1 MRLLACFLGGSVLLA
16 VMTGSPGSTSAPT
29 AGFKDS
35 LDSPRVIGFL
45 VFGVV
50 AWSLLTTLRRAQSG
64 EQSRLA
70 VTGRAKGRA
79 LAAIWRRVLE
89 NSVARRA
96 VGIVTL
102 LIAALV
108 AVLLADFTG
117 PYALNKLS
125 LGYLGHQFSFSFTY
139 GYLMFALLLWALVS
153 RRVLEQLGLRSSTPA
168 PADRRRRTAVVVG
181 CVLAALV
188 FSLAANP
195 WLPPRLHWS
204 AFSVTAGSSSS
215 IFWQWPTYLWLV
227 ASLLIARRLL
237 GVGERASRRAAPT
250 RRASFMTPQ
259 MTIVL
264 TVAAVFVAVEWP
276 KFLASYWQGDVTQQ
290 IGTYCL
296 LALGLN
302 VVVGFAGLLD
312 LGYVA
317 FYAVGAYTAAYF
329 TGHLP
334 VHPPFTLNMFAIIP
348 IAIGAAMLAGVILG
362 FPTLRVRGDYLA
374 IVTLGFGEIIE
385 VYLNN
390 ATPFT
395 NGSQGTIGYL
405 PPFSIHFLGI
415 NYSWNFPHNGQT
427 KILAYYYLL
436 LAFLALAIFV
446 FSSINHSRVG
456 RRWSAI
462 REDEVAAASIGV
474 NPLKYKVMAFA
485 IGAST
490 AGFAGIFTAANIG
503 VLYPQS
509 FVLQISILILA
520 LVIFGGMGSI
530 VGVMVGAALFEFLL
544 QYLQLHP
551 FPGYLQQ
558 DYYMYIGALFIILM
572 IYRPQGI
579 IGSKRRAR
587 EFQLA
592 EKGVGFA
599 DPTGA
604 ETSVVNEF
612 EGSPLALEGPG
623 TSSDR

>member
-1 MRLLACFLGGSVLLA
+1 M
-16 VMTGSPGSTSAPT
+16 
-29 AGFKDS
+29 
-35 LDSPRVIGFL
+35 
-45 VFGVV
+45 
-50 AWSLLTTLRRAQSG
+50 
-64 EQSRLA
+64 
-70 VTGRAKGRA
+70 
-79 LAAIWRRVLE
+79 
-89 NSVARRA
+89 
-96 VGIVTL
+96 
-102 LIAALV
+102 
-108 AVLLADFTG
+108 
-117 PYALNKLS
+117 
-125 LGYLGHQFSFSFTY
+125 
-139 GYLMFALLLWALVS
+139 
-153 RRVLEQLGLRSSTPA
+153 
-168 PADRRRRTAVVVG
+168 
-181 CVLAALV
+181 
-188 FSLAANP
+188 
-195 WLPPRLHWS
+195 
-204 AFSVTAGSSSS
+204 
-215 IFWQWPTYLWLV
+215 
-227 ASLLIARRLL
+227 
-237 GVGERASRRAAPT
+237 RRAA
-250 RRASFMTPQ
+250 FLTPQ
-259 MTIVL
+259 MTLAL
-264 TVAAVFVAVEWP
+264 TVVALFVAVEWP

-334 VHPPFTLNMFAIIP
+334 VHPPFVLNMFAIIP
-348 IAIGAAMLAGVILG
+348 IAIAAAMLAGVLLG
-362 FPTLRVRGDYLA
+362 IPTLRVRGDYLA

-390 ATPFT
+390 ATSYT
-395 NGSQGTIGYL
+395 NGAQGTIGYL

-415 NYSWNFPHNGQT
+415 NYSWQFPNHGQS

-446 FSSINHSRVG
+446 FSSLNHSRVG

-558 DYYMYIGALFIILM
+558 DYYMYLGALFIILM
-572 IYRPQGI
+572 IYRPQGL
-579 IGSKRRAR
+579 IGSRRR
-587 EFQLA
+587 GQEFRLA
-592 EKGVGFA
+592 EQGVGFA
-599 DPTGA
+599 DPAGA
-604 ETSVVNEF
+604 EKSVVNQF
-612 EGSPLALEGPG
+612 EGSSFAMEGQG
-623 TSSDR
+623 TSGEL